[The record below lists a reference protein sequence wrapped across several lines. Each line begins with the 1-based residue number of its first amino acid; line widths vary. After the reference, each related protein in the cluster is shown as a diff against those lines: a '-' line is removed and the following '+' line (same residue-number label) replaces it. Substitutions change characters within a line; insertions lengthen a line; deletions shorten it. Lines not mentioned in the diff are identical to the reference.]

1 MLTLPFSFNLPIFLS
16 LSLFQVIIL
25 GLVIFYLLALS
36 FFVLKTF
43 LFVKIL
49 FGQGKK
55 DDLKSVL
62 SEQMAKMGE
71 LKVDFSELQKR
82 VESLEKS
89 TPFHIQKVGTM
100 RFNPF
105 DDTGGDQSFVV
116 ALLDGNN
123 NGVVISSMHGRERT
137 RIYCKPVKEGKESD
151 YPLSIEE
158 KEAIQKAQDI
168 TTR

>member
-1 MLTLPFSFNLPIFLS
+1 MLTLPDFFNS
-16 LSLFQVIIL
+16 LSFLPFSLPMIIIL
-25 GLVIFYLLALS
+25 GLVVFYLLALS

-55 DDLKSVL
+55 DDLKSIL
-62 SEQMAKMGE
+62 SEQLTKMGE
-71 LKVDFSELQKR
+71 LKASFSELQKR
-82 VESLEKS
+82 MENLEKS
-89 TPFHIQKVGTM
+89 TPFHIQKVGTV

-116 ALLDGNN
+116 AFLDGND
-123 NGVVISSMHGRERT
+123 NGVVISSMHGRDRT
-137 RIYCKPVKEGKESD
+137 RIYCKPIKGGKESD
-151 YPLSIEE
+151 YPLSTEE
-158 KEAIQKAQDI
+158 KEAIEKAQKI

>member
-1 MLTLPFSFNLPIFLS
+1 MLIWPNFLNQFFSLPFSFPLI
-16 LSLFQVIIL
+16 IIL
-25 GLVIFYLLALS
+25 GLVVFYLLALS

-62 SEQMAKMGE
+62 SEQMSKMGE
-71 LKVDFSELQKR
+71 LKVNFSELQKR
-82 VESLEKS
+82 VDSLEKS

-158 KEAIQKAQDI
+158 KEAIQKAQ
-168 TTR
+168 TS

>member
-1 MLTLPFSFNLPIFLS
+1 MLTLPNFLGQLSFLPSSWPQIL
-16 LSLFQVIIL
+16 IL
-25 GLVIFYLLALS
+25 GMVVFYLLALS

-43 LFVKIL
+43 IFVKIL
-49 FGQGKK
+49 FGVGKK

-62 SEQMAKMGE
+62 SEQMSKMGE

-137 RIYCKPVKEGKESD
+137 RIYCKPVKEGKELD
-151 YPLSIEE
+151 YPLSTEE
-158 KEAIQKAQDI
+158 KEAIKKAQNP
-168 TTR
+168 